1 MVTNFSFTKKGL
13 SVSFRDLST
22 GVPDGSIYHWD
33 FGDLKGSEE
42 KNPTHEYTDS
52 GFYNVTLEIISPPD
66 EEGESIKA
74 KKELRLGVSDLAKTQ
89 LSDSIYNL
97 INSYIPESLL
107 PYLSDVDK
115 QVYIEKWQLYL
126 QPLVCRPNGEEIPY
140 YEYNNELAYE
150 ALENQLIMELAAYDF
165 LTVGILNMMRSVS
178 DMIENESSS
187 TEGSTEGTDP
197 NNPNQRVKAITTGPT
212 EVQFYEGLSGD
223 TASSLA
229 KTITG
234 ALQPGGL
241 VDTLKANLCMLAGR
255 LCIYLPICDMPRR
268 VTVPRVVNRRV
279 PGPLGGPNP
288 TAPLRSGKGY
298 ESFNDP
304 NNVPSQG

>member
-22 GVPDGSIYHWD
+22 GVPDGSTYHWD

-52 GFYNVTLEIISPPD
+52 GFYIVTLEISSPPN
-66 EEGESIKA
+66 EAGEVVKT
-74 KKELRLGVSDLAKTQ
+74 KKELRLGISDLAETQ

-107 PYLSDVDK
+107 PYLSDIDK
-115 QVYIEKWQLYL
+115 QVYIEKWQLYI
-126 QPLVCRPNGEEIPY
+126 QPLVCRPDGKEIPIF
-140 YEYNNELAYE
+140 EYNNELAYE
-150 ALENQLIMELAAYDF
+150 ALENQLIMELSAYDF

-187 TEGSTEGTDP
+187 TDGSSGETTDP
-197 NNPNQRVKAITTGPT
+197 ENPNQRVKAITTGPT

-241 VDTLKANLCMLAGR
+241 VDTLKDNLCMLAGR
-255 LCIYLPICDMPRR
+255 LCIYLPICSMPRR
-268 VTVPRVVNRRV
+268 VKVPVVINRRIS
-279 PGPLGGPNP
+279 GPLGGPNP
-288 TAPLRSGKGY
+288 TAPIKGG
-298 ESFNDP
+298 NP
-304 NNVPSQG
+304 NGILDNPVPSQG